1 MLEMLYEESA
11 TSTRAGAERRFYT
24 VFLVF
29 SILFFVVA
37 GIIAFFS
44 TSMIPSILESDVFT
58 TLEKVFDILTWIVPI
73 LLLIG
78 AGILFWF
85 IKRRFNVSFDY
96 SFVEDELRVTKVYN
110 GKSRRYVTTI
120 TADNILKIGWV
131 EKPSFVDTLRGVQG
145 QKAKYLTPNKSPA
158 EEKEFIYLLVSGP
171 LQKTLYVIECR
182 RELLEYLVKAA
193 GVRKLERE

>member
-29 SILFFVVA
+29 SILFFVIA

>member
-44 TSMIPSILESDVFT
+44 TSMIPSILGSDVFT

>member
-1 MLEMLYEESA
+1 MLEMLHEESA
-11 TSTRAGAERRFYT
+11 TSTRASVERRFYT

-29 SILFFVVA
+29 SIIFYSIA

-44 TSMIPSILESDVFT
+44 TSTIPSILESNEIT
-58 TLEKVFDILTWIVPI
+58 TLGKVFSILTWILPI
-73 LLLIG
+73 LMLVG
-78 AGILFWF
+78 GGTLFWF

-96 SFVEDELRVTKVYN
+96 VFVEDELRVTKVYN
-110 GKSRRYVTTI
+110 GKSRKYLTTI

-131 EKPSFVDTLRGVQG
+131 EKPSFADTLRGVQG

-158 EEKEFIYLLVSGP
+158 AEKEFIYLLVSGP
-171 LQKTLYVIECR
+171 IQKTLYVIECR
-182 RELLEYLVKAA
+182 RELLEYIVKTA

>member
-1 MLEMLYEESA
+1 MLYEESA

-120 TADNILKIGWV
+120 TADNILKMPQYHFVI
-131 EKPSFVDTLRGVQG
+131 SF
-145 QKAKYLTPNKSPA
+145 
-158 EEKEFIYLLVSGP
+158 
-171 LQKTLYVIECR
+171 
-182 RELLEYLVKAA
+182 
-193 GVRKLERE
+193 